1 MPEQPRPPIKNCPA
15 CGITMLAGKAD
26 DSLIDCD
33 TFTCPNCRMVVSYER
48 RRRDPTGNRKSETRN
63 QKP

>member
-1 MPEQPRPPIKNCPA
+1 MPEQPRPPIKNCPV
-15 CGITMLAGKAD
+15 CGVTMLAGKAD

-48 RRRDPTGNRKSETRN
+48 RRRDAKRV
-63 QKP
+63 